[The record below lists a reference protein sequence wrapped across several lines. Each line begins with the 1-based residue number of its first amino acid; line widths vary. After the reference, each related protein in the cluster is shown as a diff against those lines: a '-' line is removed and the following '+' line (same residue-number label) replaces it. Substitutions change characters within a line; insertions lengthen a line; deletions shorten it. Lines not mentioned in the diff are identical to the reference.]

1 MEILWQKIKDN
12 NLSNKKIG
20 NVVLTGGGSQ
30 LDEIE
35 KYVSTIFASSV
46 RVAKPL
52 EGLNINKE
60 YNNPSFC
67 DVIGSVIYDPKKFKI
82 NFLENNYKTRKK
94 PSFSGFFAWLDQ
106 YI

>member
-35 KYVSTIFASSV
+35 KYASTIFASSA
-46 RVAKPL
+46 RVANPL
-52 EGLNINKE
+52 ENLNLEKE
-60 YNNPSFC
+60 HNNPSFC
-67 DVIGSVIYDPKKFKI
+67 DVIGTIIYDPQKFKI
-82 NFLENNYKTRKK
+82 NFLKNNYKNAKK
-94 PSFSGFFAWLDQ
+94 PTFSGFFSWLDQ